1 MAQHGI
7 YHDVSGWFVV
17 PPSSS
22 REAHIGGQDT
32 AATTLC
38 KLGAAQGIDCAVMTQ
53 AGNHDWAF
61 AAGAFAAA
69 LPWLAGQLRTAGA
82 PRTGF
87 PGEPPALAANP

>member
-7 YHDVSGWFVV
+7 YRDVSGWFVV
-17 PPSSS
+17 PPSSN
-22 REAHIGGQDT
+22 REANIGGQDT

-53 AGNHDWAF
+53 AGKHDWTF
-61 AAGAFAAA
+61 AADAFAAA

-82 PRTGF
+82 PRMGL
-87 PGEPPALAANP
+87 PGEPPTLAANP